1 MNTCKVKQMSSFKG
15 RNECVRER
23 REVGGVSSLF
33 DRMSLLILFYIV
45 KIFKGGLMKNYF
57 ISTNYNSNLTK
68 VQNKIMM
75 DKKSD
80 LQLSSQI
87 L

>member
-23 REVGGVSSLF
+23 REVRGKVGGVSSLF

-45 KIFKGGLMKNYF
+45 KIFKGGLMMKTKNYF

-68 VQNKIMM
+68 VQNN
-75 DKKSD
+75 DG
-80 LQLSSQI
+80 
-87 L
+87 